1 MTTIR
6 EQIETT
12 LPLEDAFAFVADFAN
27 AERWDPGVA
36 SSVRSDP
43 GPVGVGARYRL
54 GIRMSGRVVPM
65 DYVVTTFE
73 PTSLVVLQGTGS
85 GVEAIDEIRFAT
97 HEGGTRIDY
106 TADIR
111 LVGRMRLFAPFAG
124 GALARIGRAARDG
137 MQETL
142 DRRAVGA

>member
-1 MTTIR
+1 MTTIH
-6 EQIETT
+6 EQIETS
-12 LPLEDAFAFVADFAN
+12 LPLDDAFAFIADFAN

-36 SSVRSDP
+36 SSVRTDS

-65 DYVVTTFE
+65 DYVVTAYE
-73 PTSLVVLQGTGS
+73 APSLVVLRGTGS
-85 GVEAIDEIRFAT
+85 GVDAVDEIRFSA
-97 HEGGTRIDY
+97 HEGGTLIDY

-111 LVGRMRLFAPFAG
+111 LVGRMRLLAPFAG